1 MTLDKAYGPLINGV
15 FELDGVDIHPVT
27 SPSTG
32 EILAEL
38 HYCNERDV
46 ERAVLAAEAAFPA
59 WKEWRKSMRWMW
71 AAASA
76 KCVVI
81 IKRRSDIIAISP
93 R

>member
-1 MTLDKAYGPLINGV
+1 MILDKAYGPLINGV

-59 WKEWRKSMRWMW
+59 WKALGQQVR
-71 AAASA
+71 ASLVLQLA
-76 KCVVI
+76 DVLENDLE
-81 IKRRSDIIAISP
+81 RMA
-93 R
+93 